1 VDLAWTRLGDTS
13 RPSDEE
19 VIVFPEPKTLTRAVA
34 HLRRSDPVLAAVIRQ
49 VGACRFAVDGRG
61 GTFAALVESILYQQ
75 ITGKAAAT
83 IHGRLVA
90 LLGRRVPRPAD
101 VLAASDEDLRRA
113 GLSRQKIAYLRDL
126 SQKAQGGLPLGRL
139 SRLPDEGVIDVLTR
153 VKGIGR
159 WTAEMY
165 LMFRLGRLDVL
176 PVDDYGVRKAMQKA
190 WRKRALPTADWMRRV
205 AEPWRPYRTVASWY
219 LWRSLEKPAD

>member
-1 VDLAWTRLGDTS
+1 VPLD
-13 RPSDEE
+13 
-19 VIVFPEPKTLTRAVA
+19 PKTLARSVA
-34 HLRRSDPVLAAVIRQ
+34 HLRRADPVLARVIRD
-49 VGACRFAVDGRG
+49 VGACRFAPDPRG
-61 GTFAALVESILYQQ
+61 GAFAALVESILYQQ

-90 LLGRRVPRPAD
+90 LVGRKVPRPAD
-101 VLAASDEDLRRA
+101 LLAATDEDLRRV
-113 GLSRQKIAYLRDL
+113 GLSRQKISYMRDL
-126 SQKAQGGLPLGRL
+126 ARKATDGLPLARL
-139 SRLPDEGVIDVLTR
+139 SRLDDDAIIEVLTQ

-165 LMFRLGRLDVL
+165 LIFRLGRMDVL

-190 WRKRALPTADWMRRV
+190 WRKRALPTPDWMRRT

-219 LWRSLEKPAD
+219 LWRSLEIRTLS